1 MRRDH
6 LILLALCLGTLAAA
20 PQQRGQLFQ
29 FDADKPG
36 AAPAGLE
43 LAAMR
48 QERPG
53 EWLIRRDGANGML
66 MHRADPA
73 TTGLALALMA
83 TAGEREA
90 VASVRLR
97 LAGGAMTGGLV
108 WRYTDPA
115 NFYATLLD
123 LSRRE
128 LVLFRVTAGNR
139 VFLESKDDLELDPAA
154 WHVLK
159 VDHDD
164 DDVHVSL
171 GGIRVFEDE
180 DRRGGRRSGLGRLG
194 VIAAGHAEVW
204 FDDLRVEPPRN
215 R

>member
-6 LILLALCLGTLAAA
+6 VLLLVLCLGALAAA
-20 PQQRGQLFQ
+20 EQQRGQLFQ
-29 FDADKPG
+29 FDTEKPG
-36 AAPAGLE
+36 APPAGLE

-53 EWLIRRDGANGML
+53 EWLIRREGANGML
-66 MHRADPA
+66 LHRADPA

-83 TAGEREA
+83 TAGERES

-97 LAGGAMTGGLV
+97 LAGGAMAGGLV
-108 WRYTDPA
+108 WRYTDAA
-115 NFYATLLD
+115 NFHATILD
-123 LSRRE
+123 LARRD

-139 VFLESKDDLELDPAA
+139 VFLESKDDLELDPAG

-159 VDHDD
+159 VDHDGD
-164 DDVHVSL
+164 EIRVSL

-180 DRRGGRRSGLGRLG
+180 DRRGDRRAGLGRLG
-194 VIAAGHAEVW
+194 VISAGHAEVW
-204 FDDLRVEPPRN
+204 FDDLRVGPRN

>member
-1 MRRDH
+1 MRRDCV
-6 LILLALCLGTLAAA
+6 LLLVLGLGSLAAA
-20 PQQRGQLFQ
+20 PQRGQLFQ
-29 FDADKPG
+29 FDTDRPG
-36 AAPAGLE
+36 VAPTGLV

-53 EWLIRRDGANGML
+53 EWLIRREGTNGML
-66 MHRADPA
+66 MHRADA
-73 TTGLALALMA
+73 AANGLALALVA
-83 TAGEREA
+83 SAGERES

-97 LAGGAMTGGLV
+97 LAGGAMAGGLV
-108 WRYTDPA
+108 WRYTDAA
-115 NFYATLLD
+115 NFHATLLD
-123 LSRRE
+123 LARRE

-139 VFLESKDDLELDPAA
+139 VFLESKDDLELDPAG

-164 DDVHVSL
+164 DEIRVSL
-171 GGIRVFEDE
+171 GGLRVFEDR
-180 DRRGGRRSGLGRLG
+180 DRRGDRRSGLGRLG